1 MRVEEGSLARGSS
14 VNRSRKPLSR
24 RSAIRAKERE
34 GGEEM
39 KKIKVGGKN
48 LLFSRGAREGGE
60 SEERKRKERRK

>member
-1 MRVEEGSLARGSS
+1 
-14 VNRSRKPLSR
+14 
-24 RSAIRAKERE
+24 
-34 GGEEM
+34 M